1 MQLQV
6 KKLSV
11 HATIPTKAHATDS
24 GFDLYAAKDVYIK
37 PGETVIV
44 PTDIAIKLP
53 EGYEAQIRPRSG
65 ITSKTKLRVQLGTID
80 NAYTGALGIIV
91 DNISP
96 EYFYIPRHL
105 RDKNTSYVNL
115 ANGLTWRSF
124 SRHEEGTYL
133 VRKGDKIAQ
142 LVVQPVALP
151 QLVEVSDLDETDRGE
166 SGFGSS
172 GTR

>member
-1 MQLQV
+1 MNLQV
-6 KKLSV
+6 KKLSE
-11 HATIPTKAHATDS
+11 HAIIPTKAHATDS
-24 GFDLYAAKDVYIK
+24 GFDLYASDDVYIK
-37 PGETVIV
+37 PGETAIV

-65 ITSKTKLRVQLGTID
+65 VTSKTKLRVQLGTID

-91 DNISP
+91 DNIST
-96 EYFYIPRHL
+96 EYLFLPPQMRGVH
-105 RDKNTSYVNL
+105 SEYVKL
-115 ANGLTWRSF
+115 VDGFRS
-124 SRHEEGTYL
+124 RTINKHMEGTYL

-151 QLVEVSDLDETDRGE
+151 QLVEVADLDETDRGE